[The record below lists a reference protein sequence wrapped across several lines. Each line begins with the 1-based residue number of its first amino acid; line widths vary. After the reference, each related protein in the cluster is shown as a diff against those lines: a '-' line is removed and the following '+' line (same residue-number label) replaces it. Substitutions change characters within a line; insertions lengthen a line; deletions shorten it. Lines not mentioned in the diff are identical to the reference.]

1 MLPAFLPQIGYYR
14 WSLWLNLSEAWVFQL
29 AMKTT
34 HVQAWLQLFFCN
46 YTEKK
51 KSNTKFYYLPFSWWR
66 RHKNVFHN
74 SNKFQLN
81 NAPNFLQPR
90 TYKAT
95 KSLST
100 EIQTT
105 IWEQLK
111 QLKFKKNRTGYA
123 TAQQK
128 SSPKSS

>member
-1 MLPAFLPQIGYYR
+1 MLPAFLPQIGHYR

-29 AMKTT
+29 AMKTI

-51 KSNTKFYYLPFSWWR
+51 KIKHKVLLFSWWR
-66 RHKNVFHN
+66 RYKNVFHN

-111 QLKFKKNRTGYA
+111 FKKNRTGYA